1 MSIVRILI
9 EHEGDLYTGQC
20 LEHDLCVQGKDLDDV
35 RRRMLIQMETFIN
48 KLGGLDKA
56 PPAPKQFHDLWD
68 SGEEPPLRMK
78 LKVNQHELD
87 AEFRLSVAA

>member
-1 MSIVRILI
+1 MAIVRILI

-35 RRRMLIQMETFIN
+35 RRRILIQMEVLS
-48 KLGGLDKA
+48 KMLDGLDGIS
-56 PPAPKQFHDLWD
+56 PAPQSFHDVWE

-78 LKVNQHELD
+78 LKFNQHEVD
-87 AEFRLSVAA
+87 AEFRMAAAA